1 MLRRPRSGRLEAR
14 STKQARPIHRC
25 RPALCSPPGRPPRG
39 RPDSGHGSMRLF
51 RHYNEVPVEARGAVV
66 AIGNFDGV
74 HRGHHAVIAAAAR
87 HARELGTSHAVM
99 TFEPHPREFFAPDA
113 PSFRLTPFRI
123 KVRQLEAIGLDHLFV
138 LHFDR
143 ELASKSAEAF
153 VVGHQRRGN
162 AELLAELGRLRG
174 FGVTTLPP
182 VAGEPGEIYS
192 STRIRQHL
200 AAGSPLA
207 AGALLGRPWEIEGR
221 VEQGDRRGRT
231 LGFPTANLP
240 IAGYLQPALG
250 VYAVKAGVDEGRGTI
265 WRDGVANLGR
275 RPTVGGTRVQ
285 LEVHLF
291 DFAGDLYGRH
301 LRVALIDFLRPEKKF
316 DGLPAL
322 QAQIAEDSRQARQ
335 ALAGYAG
342 PAPGGVPSPPARPEA
357 GDGRPLYQRALSPWR
372 DSGS

>member
-1 MLRRPRSGRLEAR
+1 
-14 STKQARPIHRC
+14 
-25 RPALCSPPGRPPRG
+25 
-39 RPDSGHGSMRLF
+39 MRLF

-74 HRGHHAVIAAAAR
+74 HRGHQAVIAEAAR
-87 HARELGTSHAVM
+87 QGRGLETSHAVL
-99 TFEPHPREFFAPDA
+99 TFEPHPREYFDPDA
-113 PSFRLTPFRI
+113 PSFRLTPFRT

-143 ELASKSAEAF
+143 DLATKSAEAF
-153 VVGHQRRGN
+153 VVEVLSEGLDVAHVVVGYDFVFGQGRRGN
-162 AELLAELGRLRG
+162 AQLLAELGRPRG
-174 FGVTTLPP
+174 FGVTTVAP
-182 VAGEPGEIYS
+182 VAGDQSEVYS
-192 STRIRQHL
+192 STSARRHL
-200 AAGSPLA
+200 LAGHPLA

-221 VEQGDRRGRT
+221 VEHGDERGRT
-231 LGFPTANLP
+231 LGFPTANLA

-250 VYAVKAGVDEGRGTI
+250 VYAVKAGIDEGRGTA
-265 WRDGVANLGR
+265 WHDGVANLGR

-322 QAQIAEDSRQARQ
+322 RAQIAEDSDRARGT
-335 ALAGYAG
+335 LAAYAG
-342 PAPGGVPSPPARPEA
+342 PAPGGVPPPLAGVEA
-357 GDGRPLYQRALSPWR
+357 GDGRSLYQRALSPWR
-372 DSGS
+372 DSGP